1 MADARRTAPKGLPTT
16 ADGVPIWRIGKPDA
30 FLAAAVDAARAALAD
45 VARPEDIGEH
55 VAAKS
60 EGERVVT
67 HLFESLLPGYRGWQ
81 WFVTVARTSRSKV
94 VTVSEVGLVPSKDS
108 VLAPEWVPWA
118 DRVRPED
125 RARADAE
132 AAEAAPAPQE
142 HDGGGSPEP
151 VDSPQTDSPAPEAES
166 GREAAEPTAQ
176 D

>member
-16 ADGVPIWRIGKPDA
+16 ADGIPIWRIGKPDA
-30 FLAAAVDAARAALAD
+30 FLAAAVGEARAALAD

-125 RARADAE
+125 RARAEAE
-132 AAEAAPAPQE
+132 AAEAAPAQQA
-142 HDGGGSPEP
+142 HDGDGSPEAEG
-151 VDSPQTDSPAPEAES
+151 SPAEAGPEGGSE
-166 GREAAEPTAQ
+166 EAAPATE